1 MITLIKHNGA
11 GLMVGLIH
19 NLNGLFVLT
28 ICIGLGNLRQGIDPG
43 HLIQMQVMN
52 LLIINDF

>member
-1 MITLIKHNGA
+1 MEYNVA

-19 NLNGLFVLT
+19 NLNGLLMLT
-28 ICIGLGNLRQGIDPG
+28 ICIGLRNLGQATDPG

>member
-28 ICIGLGNLRQGIDPG
+28 ICIGLGNMRQGID
-43 HLIQMQVMN
+43 LIQMQVIN
-52 LLIINDF
+52 ILIINDFQ